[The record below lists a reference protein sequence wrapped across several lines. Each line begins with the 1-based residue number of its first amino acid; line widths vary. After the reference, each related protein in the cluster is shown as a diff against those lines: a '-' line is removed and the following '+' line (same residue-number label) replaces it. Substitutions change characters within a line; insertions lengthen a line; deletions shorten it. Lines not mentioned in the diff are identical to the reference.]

1 MKKRY
6 FIVLAMLFTLLLAE
20 GEPTAGSGGGDTGT
34 ETVKPK
40 SKEKTDKEKNQDVKD
55 SINKAVKE
63 VQNENTGKP
72 AATDTQV
79 TDPGTDVPNTNG
91 TTGVNGTG
99 NGETPAVPGDGTQPA
114 TVEQPAV
121 KVKPAAVKIDPKKP
135 VKKAIDKEQE
145 GPTFYKG
152 EILKYIATTDGY
164 VIKTNGSD
172 VVHPIASITK
182 VMNIL
187 VALDQVDKGNKS
199 LDDKVCFDQAT
210 ANVGGSWLNVK
221 AGECFTLK
229 DLLRA
234 ENIYSANNAA
244 YLVAKHVGNGSID
257 KFVELMNE
265 KAKELGMKNTKF
277 NTPAGL
283 PTSMTG
289 RALDTST
296 ADDLYLLAMAAIKDT
311 RIREWASEKELIL
324 ENSLGEQIV
333 YPSRNHLLE
342 KYGIW
347 GLKTGF
353 HNLSGYNI
361 ITTSKRGNVEII
373 AVVLGEVTDPARTK
387 LLTEE
392 FAEIEKQL
400 TVVKKAG
407 TDMGGFKLK
416 DGKKKEINGVLAEDV
431 YEIKNN
437 PYEYE
442 TRDLNIKAPVQKG
455 TVIGELVIKK
465 GGKEISKV
473 NIISNEEVKELSG
486 FGKFLRFIT
495 FGWL

>member
-6 FIVLAMLFTLLLAE
+6 FVVLAMLFTLLFSE
-20 GEPTAGSGGGDTGT
+20 GEPVGADNGREKTT

-40 SKEKTDKEKNQDVKD
+40 EKTEKDKNQEVKD
-55 SINKAVKE
+55 SINRAVKE
-63 VQNENTGKP
+63 VQEENTTKP
-72 AATDTQV
+72 VDNQYTG
-79 TDPGTDVPNTNG
+79 DPVPGNTGTNGING
-91 TTGVNGTG
+91 TTNTGTG
-99 NGETPAVPGDGTQPA
+99 EPAGNQPGETTAPDIIEPPKAP
-114 TVEQPAV
+114 
-121 KVKPAAVKIDPKKP
+121 VKPAPAKIDPKKP
-135 VKKAIDKEQE
+135 VKKAIDKEKE
-145 GPTFYKG
+145 VPTIYNG
-152 EILKYIATTDGY
+152 EILKYISTTDGHK
-164 VIKTNGSD
+164 IAANGSN
-172 VVHPIASITK
+172 VIHPIASITK

-210 ANVGGSWLNVK
+210 ANIGGSWLNVK
-221 AGECFTLK
+221 AGECFILK

-289 RALDTST
+289 KALDTST
-296 ADDLYLLAMAAIKDT
+296 AEDLYLLAVAAMKDK

-324 ENSLGEQIV
+324 ENDLGEQIV
-333 YPSRNHLLE
+333 YPSRNHLLG

-361 ITTSKRGNVEII
+361 IVTSQKGNVEIV
-373 AVVLGEVTDPARTK
+373 AVVLGEITDAGRTK

-392 FAEIEKQL
+392 YKAIEAQFI
-400 TVVKKAG
+400 VSKKAG
-407 TDMGGFKLK
+407 TNMGEFKIK
-416 DGKKKEINGVLAEDV
+416 NGKKKKINGTLVGDV

-442 TRDLNIKAPVQKG
+442 VKDLNVGAPVKKG
-455 TVIGELVIKK
+455 TVVGELIIKK

>member
-6 FIVLAMLFTLLLAE
+6 FVVLAILVTFLFAE
-20 GEPTAGSGGGDTGT
+20 GEPAGSRGSGDTPA
-34 ETVKPK
+34 EAVKI
-40 SKEKTDKEKNQDVKD
+40 KEKTEKDRNQEVRDN
-55 SINKAVKE
+55 INKAVKE
-63 VQNENTGKP
+63 VQNEKTGKP
-72 AATDTQV
+72 GTDTA
-79 TDPGTDVPNTNG
+79 GTELETGMPNTING
-91 TTGVNGTG
+91 TSGGNETENGEIQVNPGNGTP
-99 NGETPAVPGDGTQPA
+99 EI
-114 TVEQPAV
+114 TVEPPKTPV
-121 KVKPAAVKIDPKKP
+121 KSVSVGIDPKKP
-135 VKKAIDKEQE
+135 VKQAIDKEQE

-152 EILKYIATTDGY
+152 EILIYIATADGY
-164 VIKTNGSD
+164 KIKSNGSD
-172 VVHPIASITK
+172 VVHPTASLAK

-187 VALDQVDKGNKS
+187 VALDQIDKGNKS

-221 AGECFTLK
+221 AGECFVLR

-277 NTPAGL
+277 STPAGL
-283 PTSMTG
+283 PASMTG

-296 ADDLYLLAMAAIKDT
+296 ADDLYLLTMAAMKDK
-311 RIREWASEKELIL
+311 RIREWAGEKELIL

-342 KYGIW
+342 KFGIW

-361 ITTSKRGNVEII
+361 IVTSKKGNVEIV
-373 AVVLGEVTDPARTK
+373 AVVLGEVTNTARTK

-392 FAEIEKQL
+392 FQAIEAQL

-407 TDMGGFKLK
+407 TDMGEFKLK
-416 DGKKKEINGVLAEDV
+416 DGKKKAIKGTLAEDV
-431 YEIKNN
+431 YELKNN

-442 TRDLNIKAPVQKG
+442 IRDLNIKAPVQKG
-455 TVIGELVIKK
+455 TVIGELIIKK
-465 GGKEISKV
+465 GGKETGKV

-486 FGKFLRFIT
+486 FGKFLRLIT

>member
-6 FIVLAMLFTLLLAE
+6 FVVLAMLVTFLFAE
-20 GEPTAGSGGGDTGT
+20 GEPAGSSGGGDTPA
-34 ETVKPK
+34 ETVKT
-40 SKEKTDKEKNQDVKD
+40 KEKTEKDKNQEVKD

-63 VQNENTGKP
+63 VQNEKTGN
-72 AATDTQV
+72 
-79 TDPGTDVPNTNG
+79 PGTDTLGTESGTGTPNTING
-91 TTGVNGTG
+91 TPGGNGAENGEIPINPENGTP
-99 NGETPAVPGDGTQPA
+99 EI
-114 TVEQPAV
+114 TVEPPKTPVKSGPA
-121 KVKPAAVKIDPKKP
+121 KIDPKKP
-135 VKKAIDKEQE
+135 VKQAIDKEQE

-152 EILKYIATTDGY
+152 EILKYIATADGY
-164 VIKTNGSD
+164 KIKSNGSA
-172 VVHPIASITK
+172 VVHPTASLAK

-221 AGECFTLK
+221 AGECFVLR

-244 YLVAKHVGNGSID
+244 YLVAKHIGNGSID

-277 NTPAGL
+277 YTPAGL

-289 RALDTST
+289 RQLDTST
-296 ADDLYLLAMAAIKDT
+296 ADDLYLLAMAAMKDK
-311 RIREWASEKELIL
+311 RIREWAGEKELIL
-324 ENSLGEQIV
+324 ENSLGEQII

-342 KYGIW
+342 KFGIW

-361 ITTSKRGNVEII
+361 IVTSKKGNVEIV
-373 AVVLGEVTDPARTK
+373 AVVLGEVTDAARTK

-392 FAEIEKQL
+392 FQAIEAQL
-400 TVVKKAG
+400 TIVKKAG
-407 TDMGGFKLK
+407 SDMGEFKLK
-416 DGKKKEINGVLAEDV
+416 DGKKKTIKGTLAEDV
-431 YEIKNN
+431 YEVKNN

-455 TVIGELVIKK
+455 TVIGELIIKK
-465 GGKEISKV
+465 GGKEIGKV
-473 NIISNEEVKELSG
+473 NIISSEEVKELSG

>member
-6 FIVLAMLFTLLLAE
+6 FIVLAMLFTILLAE
-20 GEPTAGSGGGDTGT
+20 GEPASSSGGGETST
-34 ETVKPK
+34 ETVTP
-40 SKEKTDKEKNQDVKD
+40 KEKTEKDKNQEVKD

-63 VQNENTGKP
+63 VQNETTGKP
-72 AATDTQV
+72 AVDTQG
-79 TDPGTDVPNTNG
+79 TDPGIGTPNAING
-91 TTGVNGTG
+91 TPGGNGTG
-99 NGETPAVPGDGTQPA
+99 NGEIPISPENGTPAETVQPPKT
-114 TVEQPAV
+114 TVKTGPA
-121 KVKPAAVKIDPKKP
+121 KIDPKKP

-145 GPTFYKG
+145 GPTFYNG
-152 EILKYIATTDGY
+152 EILRYIATADGY
-164 VIKTNGSD
+164 IIKSNGSG
-172 VVHPIASITK
+172 VVHPVASLTK
-182 VMNIL
+182 VMNII

-221 AGECFTLK
+221 AGECFVLR

-289 RALDTST
+289 RPLDTST
-296 ADDLYLLAMAAIKDT
+296 AEDLYLLAIAALKDK
-311 RIREWASEKELIL
+311 RIREWAGEKELIL

-342 KYGIW
+342 KFGIW

-361 ITTSKRGNVEII
+361 IVTSKRGNLEIV
-373 AVVLGEVTDPARTK
+373 AVVLGEVTDAARTK

-392 FAEIEKQL
+392 FEAIEAQL

-407 TDMGGFKLK
+407 TDMGEFKLK
-416 DGKKKEINGVLAEDV
+416 DGKKKVIKGTLAEDV

>member
-6 FIVLAMLFTLLLAE
+6 FIVLAMLFTILLAE
-20 GEPTAGSGGGDTGT
+20 GEPASSSGGGETST
-34 ETVKPK
+34 EIVTP
-40 SKEKTDKEKNQDVKD
+40 KEKTEKDKNQEVKD

-63 VQNENTGKP
+63 VQNETTGKP
-72 AATDTQV
+72 ATDTQG
-79 TDPGTDVPNTNG
+79 TDPGIGTPNTING
-91 TTGVNGTG
+91 TPGG
-99 NGETPAVPGDGTQPA
+99 NGETPVSPENGTPVETVQPPKT
-114 TVEQPAV
+114 TVKTGPT
-121 KVKPAAVKIDPKKP
+121 KIDPKKP

-152 EILKYIATTDGY
+152 EILKYIATADGY
-164 VIKTNGSD
+164 KIKSNGSG
-172 VVHPIASITK
+172 VVHPVASLTK
-182 VMNIL
+182 VMNII
-187 VALDQVDKGNKS
+187 VALDQGDKGNKS

-221 AGECFTLK
+221 AGECFVLR

-289 RALDTST
+289 RPLDTST
-296 ADDLYLLAMAAIKDT
+296 AEDLYLLAMAALKDK
-311 RIREWASEKELIL
+311 RIREWAGEKELIL

-333 YPSRNHLLE
+333 YPNRNHLLE
-342 KYGIW
+342 KFGVW

-361 ITTSKRGNVEII
+361 IVTSKRGNLEIV
-373 AVVLGEVTDPARTK
+373 AVVLGEVTDAARTK

-392 FAEIEKQL
+392 FEAIEAQL

-407 TDMGGFKLK
+407 TDMGEFKLK
-416 DGKKKEINGVLAEDV
+416 DGKKKVIKGTLAEDV

>member
-6 FIVLAMLFTLLLAE
+6 FIVLAMLFTLLFSE
-20 GEPTAGSGGGDTGT
+20 GEPAGSNSGGETTT
-34 ETVKPK
+34 ETIKPK
-40 SKEKTDKEKNQDVKD
+40 VKTEKDKNQEIKD
-55 SINKAVKE
+55 SVNKAVKD
-63 VQNENTGKP
+63 VQNENLGKP
-72 AATDTQV
+72 DV
-79 TDPGTDVPNTNG
+79 DEPGIVPPKTVNPGETNG
-91 TTGVNGTG
+91 TNGTSGVNGTP
-99 NGETPAVPGDGTQPA
+99 NIPGDGTVPEIVEPPKTQVKTAPA
-114 TVEQPAV
+114 
-121 KVKPAAVKIDPKKP
+121 KLDPKKP
-135 VKKAIDKEQE
+135 VKKAIEREKEE
-145 GPTFYKG
+145 PTIYKG

-164 VIKTNGSD
+164 VISASGSE
-172 VVHPIASITK
+172 VVHPTASTAK

-187 VALDQVDKGNKS
+187 VALDQIDKGKKS

-221 AGECFTLK
+221 AGECFVLK

-244 YLVAKHVGNGSID
+244 YLVAKHIGDGSID

-277 NTPAGL
+277 STPAGL

-289 RALDTST
+289 RPLDTST
-296 ADDLYLLAMAAIKDT
+296 AEDLFKLALAAMKDN

-324 ENSLGEQIV
+324 ENDLGEQIV
-333 YPSRNHLLE
+333 YPTRNHLLG

-361 ITTSKRGNVEII
+361 IVTSKRGNLEIV
-373 AVVLGEVTDPARTK
+373 AVVLGEMTDAARTK

-392 FAEIEKQL
+392 FEAIEAQL
-400 TVVKKAG
+400 NIVKKAG
-407 TDMGGFKLK
+407 TNMGEFKIK
-416 DGKKKEINGVLAEDV
+416 NGKEKKINGTLAEDV

-442 TRDLNIKAPVQKG
+442 VKDLNVEAPVKKG
-455 TVIGELVIKK
+455 TVIGELIIRK

-473 NIISNEEVKELSG
+473 NILSNVEVKELSG
-486 FGKFLRFIT
+486 FGKFLRLIT